1 MLRLGLAFT
10 LEEQLKLSS
19 VSFFLRRTQMAYR
32 ARKRATRRSGR
43 PARQIRRKRVTAR
56 RRGPTT
62 TRPRKQACVCPGEL
76 TPTAKFLVAQLD
88 PFDPKCLGAKVPDSN
103 SMPSIANADTDQVAL
118 TTVATQTF
126 RGFAFWPTYTDAVLT
141 GGYSSPTAQEV
152 TWSTATA
159 TSPAVAATWSNRR
172 NQSNIVS
179 AIEGARAVA
188 HGIRLSCS
196 ISPTTAS
203 GFVHVGIA
211 TESRLGPSSSEW
223 ELPKNV
229 SEMTGLAFYKRY
241 TIASLT
247 QTPVTI
253 INKWI
258 DDTAFRYNLPTSQNR
273 PTSGVG
279 NHSSFEFGGSW
290 GQLVVIVEGAPA
302 NANVLS
308 AEHILLSE
316 LLPKKESFI
325 LGTAAAPNSP
335 DTMSVVSTMVAEQ
348 DFAHTENQQ
357 QELVATGVMSAV
369 RAAAESGMDQ
379 AGNHVLNRVVL
390 PTAQAFGYNV
400 AMAGMGFIAQTIGR
414 GLAGVN
420 NDPSRLALN
429 TR

>member
-1 MLRLGLAFT
+1 
-10 LEEQLKLSS
+10 
-19 VSFFLRRTQMAYR
+19 MAYR

-43 PARQIRRKRVTAR
+43 PARQIRRRRATR
-56 RRGPTT
+56 RRAPTT
-62 TRPRKQACVCPGEL
+62 TRPRKQACICPGEL

-88 PFDPKCLGAKVPDSN
+88 PFDTKCLGAKVPDSN
-103 SMPSIANADTDQVAL
+103 SMPSIANADTDQIPLA
-118 TTVATQTF
+118 TVAGQNV

-141 GGYSSPTAQEV
+141 GGYSTAGSQDV
-152 TWSTATA
+152 LWDTATQ
-159 TSPAVAATWSNRR
+159 TLPAVAAVFSNRR
-172 NQSNIVS
+172 NQANIIAS
-179 AIEGARAVA
+179 IEGSRAVA

-211 TESRLGPSSSEW
+211 TESRLSGSNTAW

-241 TIASLT
+241 TVASLT
-247 QTPVTI
+247 QSPVTI

-258 DDTAFRYNLPTSQNR
+258 DDTAFRYNIPASRNVPTSA
-273 PTSGVG
+273 TG
-279 NHSSFEFGGSW
+279 NHGTFEFGGSW
-290 GQLVVIVEGAPA
+290 GQLVVIVEGAPSST
-302 NANVLS
+302 NVLS
-308 AEHILLSE
+308 AEHILLTE

-335 DTMSVVSTMVAEQ
+335 DTMSVVSTMVQEQ

-357 QELVATGVMSAV
+357 AEIVATGVMSAV
-369 RAAAESGMDQ
+369 RAATESGMEQ

-420 NDPSRLALN
+420 NDPNRLALN
-429 TR
+429 TRHL